1 MTQVTTEHPNVALF
15 RRGYAA
21 FTAGD
26 MDTLR
31 ELFDEN
37 IVWHTGGRS
46 RFSRDTHGIDETLG
60 FFLELVQASNGTFYL
75 DVHDVLANDE
85 HAVALVTSHQEVDG
99 TKYEDR
105 ASHVVHIKDGKVT
118 ESWFFAWNP
127 YQQDELFPA

>member
-1 MTQVTTEHPNVALF
+1 MAQVANEHPNAALF

-60 FFLELVQASNGTFYL
+60 FFLELVQASNGTFHL

-99 TKYEDR
+99 TEYEDIG
-105 ASHVVHIKDGKVT
+105 SHVVHIKDGKVT
-118 ESWFFAWNP
+118 ESWFFNWNP